1 MNDTDLTLVLDIVAK
16 RLGAEG
22 IWKRYQLST
31 KEIELLTALF
41 KDSDRD
47 NSNYLSCEEVQ
58 KFFGKMGI
66 KVSENEVIGL
76 VSKYGNKQGNLQ
88 LQHFLDLVE
97 DIFAMGN
104 VKEGEVLK
112 TLEELN
118 KVVGVQT

>member
-31 KEIELLTALF
+31 EEIELLTALF
-41 KDSDRD
+41 ADTDRD
-47 NSNYLSCEEVQ
+47 HSGYLSCLEIQ

-66 KVSENEVIGL
+66 KVTEAEVSNL
-76 VSKYGNKQGNLQ
+76 SMKYGNKQGNLQ

-97 DIFAMGN
+97 DIFVMGN
-104 VKEGEVLK
+104 VKEGEVLR
-112 TLEELN
+112 TLQELN
-118 KVVGVQT
+118 KVICVNT